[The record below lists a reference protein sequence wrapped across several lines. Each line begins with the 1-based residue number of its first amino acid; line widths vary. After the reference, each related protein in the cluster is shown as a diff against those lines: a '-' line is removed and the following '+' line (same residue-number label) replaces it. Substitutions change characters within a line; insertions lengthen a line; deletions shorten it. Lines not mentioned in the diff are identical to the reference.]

1 MKGEQTITNLKEVKE
16 MVKIPVYSKI
26 KKVNG
31 QIIGLVDDFVD
42 FPAEL
47 LKEIEKEENGK

>member
-16 MVKIPVYSKI
+16 MVKIPVYSRI

-31 QIIGLVDDFVD
+31 RIIGLVDDFVD